1 MDTNKT
7 TIRAAARARRAS
19 LPRAGYADAI
29 AKFATDLSLAPGAV
43 VGGYFPIRDEADP
56 RALMS
61 ALAAL
66 GHPLALPAITPGQP
80 LVFRAWKMGDAMH
93 ANAQAFNIPE
103 PLASAPEVT
112 PTVVLVPLLAFDA
125 TGHRLGYGGG
135 YYDRTLT
142 LLARAQ
148 TPPANP
154 SARAPA
160 FAIGV
165 AYAGQ
170 EIAAVPREPHDLPL
184 NAVITEAGVR
194 RFQKT

>member
-1 MDTNKT
+1 MDINKT
-7 TIRAAARARRAS
+7 TIRAEARARRAL

-29 AKFATDLSLAPGAV
+29 AKFAADLQLAPGAI

-61 ALAAL
+61 ALAAQ

-80 LVFRAWKMGDAMH
+80 LVFRAWKMGDAMY
-93 ANAQAFNIPE
+93 ANAHAFNIPE
-103 PLASAPEVT
+103 PLASASVLAPD
-112 PTVVLVPLLAFDA
+112 VVLVPLLAFDA
-125 TGHRLGYGGG
+125 AGHRLGYGGG
-135 YYDRTLT
+135 YYDRTLS

-148 TPPANP
+148 TPPTNP
-154 SARAPA
+154 SARAPV

-170 EIAAVPREPHDLPL
+170 EIAAVPREAHDRPL
-184 NAVITEAGVR
+184 DAIVTETGVR
-194 RFQKT
+194 RFAR